1 MKRTFTAIVCTLL
14 LVAVLAGCGSTNPFD
29 AAAKTFSNDGMTITL
44 TSDFSKQ
51 SMDGYTVCY
60 AAKTAAVFALHE
72 TNDQF
77 AAAGLNDVTLEQ
89 YAALVMQNNSSRNP
103 VAGDDIN
110 GCPTILYDF
119 YNEDKDVEYRYLAVM
134 YQADDGF
141 WLVQFAS
148 AKDDFDTYE
157 PSFVEAAKSVSFGA

>member
-29 AAAKTFSNDGMTITL
+29 AAAKTFSNEGMTITL

-89 YAALVMQNNSSRNP
+89 YAALVMQNNSGRLVP
-103 VAGDDIN
+103 GWDAQAALLAREGVTLRDAQHVD
-110 GCPTILYDF
+110 LR
-119 YNEDKDVEYRYLAVM
+119 RY
-134 YQADDGF
+134 Q
-141 WLVQFAS
+141 WQC
-148 AKDDFDTYE
+148 E
-157 PSFVEAAKSVSFGA
+157 

>member
-1 MKRTFTAIVCTLL
+1 MLIHYRARYCR
-14 LVAVLAGCGSTNPFD
+14 A
-29 AAAKTFSNDGMTITL
+29 
-44 TSDFSKQ
+44 
-51 SMDGYTVCY
+51 
-60 AAKTAAVFALHE
+60 
-72 TNDQF
+72 
-77 AAAGLNDVTLEQ
+77 LEQ

>member
-29 AAAKTFSNDGMTITL
+29 AAAKTFSNEGMTITL

-148 AKDDFDTYE
+148 AKDDFDTY
-157 PSFVEAAKSVSFGA
+157 